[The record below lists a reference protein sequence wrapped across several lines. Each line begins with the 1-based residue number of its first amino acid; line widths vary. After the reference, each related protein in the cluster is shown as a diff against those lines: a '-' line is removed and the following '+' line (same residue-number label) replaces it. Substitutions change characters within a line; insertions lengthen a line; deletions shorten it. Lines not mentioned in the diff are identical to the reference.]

1 MRKRRKKGRPEEKRK
16 TKLKKAR
23 IKINNILRGQK
34 ASFSFPFFLH
44 DDGLAVTTVKKD
56 DDVEKES
63 PLNNLVVEF

>member
-1 MRKRRKKGRPEEKRK
+1 MKKEEEEKGRQEEKRK

-44 DDGLAVTTVKKD
+44 DDGLAVTSYD
-56 DDVEKES
+56 C
-63 PLNNLVVEF
+63 